1 MFVGLDLG
9 TTNIKAL
16 LVSDQGQVLARS
28 AAPVGI
34 DHTPEGGVEQDTEEI
49 VSATISALSQLGSA
63 EQRAGAQAIGVSSQ
77 GGAMQITDSAG
88 TPLGSVIGWMDG
100 RGGRYDAEA
109 TERLGRDWFVE
120 HTGHARSCLS
130 LGQLLRLRDQSP
142 ELLAEANRIGFVG
155 DVIVSRLCGR
165 AAHDATSL
173 SIAWLYSPA
182 LRDADPDVLA
192 LVGVGANQLPSLLSV
207 RSPAGGLLANV
218 AEQTGL
224 PTDIPVSPAVHD
236 QYAAAVGC
244 ASVEL
249 GDVMIGAGTAWVL
262 LANTDSLA
270 PPVRDIAFVCTHVIR
285 GLFGQMLSLVNGG
298 SAFSWALKTLGLGKA
313 AGDDIDALM
322 AAVPASA
329 DGLRCTPTFAVGAG
343 AEAGGA
349 KLTHLR
355 LSHTSGH
362 VLRAVAEGLACELA
376 RHLGFL
382 TEADLPV
389 SRLIMTGGA
398 AASSVTPQIIADIT
412 GVPLVCCTEADTSA
426 FGAAVIAKGLVNAET
441 DLAGV
446 SRDMAPSART
456 LDPGDSR
463 GVYQNLLTEYLAGR
477 GE

>member
-1 MFVGLDLG
+1 MFCGIDLG

-16 LVSDQGQVLARS
+16 LVSDGGEVLARS
-28 AAPVGI
+28 AAPVSI
-34 DHTPEGGVEQDTEEI
+34 NHTSDGGVEQDIDEI
-49 VSATISALSQLGSA
+49 ASATIAALSQLGSA
-63 EQRAGAQAIGVSSQ
+63 EQRASVQAVGISSQ
-77 GGAMQITDSAG
+77 GGALQITDSAG
-88 TPLGSVIGWMDG
+88 APLGPVVGWMDG
-100 RGGRYDAEA
+100 RGGRYDTEV

-130 LGQLLRLRDQSP
+130 LGLLLRLRDQSP
-142 ELLAEANRIGFVG
+142 DVLAETNRIGFVG

-173 SIAWLYSPA
+173 SIAWLYSPT
-182 LRDADPDVLA
+182 LRDADPDVLDLA
-192 LVGVGANQLPSLLSV
+192 GITMGQLPSLLSV
-207 RSPAGGLLANV
+207 RSSAGGLLASV
-218 AEQTGL
+218 AKQTGL
-224 PTDIPVSPAVHD
+224 SADIAVSAAAHD

-244 ASVEL
+244 GSVEL

-262 LANTDSLA
+262 LANTDHLA
-270 PPVRDIAFVCTHVIR
+270 PPVRDVAFVCTHVIR

-298 SAFSWALKTLGLGKA
+298 SAFAWALKTLGLGGA
-313 AGDDIDALM
+313 ASDDIDALM
-322 AAVPASA
+322 ASVPAGA
-329 DGLRCTPTFAVGAG
+329 DGLRCTPTFAAGAG

-349 KLTHLR
+349 DLTHLR
-355 LSHTSGH
+355 LNHNPGH

-382 TEADLPV
+382 TDAGIPV
-389 SRLIMTGGA
+389 DRLILTGGA
-398 AASSVTPQIIADIT
+398 AAGSVTPQIIADIA

-446 SRDMAPSART
+446 SRDMAPPART

-463 GVYQNLLTEYLAGR
+463 GVYQGLLTEYLASR